1 MTPLAFAR
9 ITYAIFLAKT
19 HHNTIEPTNSLT
31 NKPISL
37 PVSSLLDSLVNTL
50 NDLDGGY
57 CHWIWIGFSI
67 IWIRLVF
74 STTLRTRILEVII

>member
-19 HHNTIEPTNSLT
+19 HHNTIEPNSLT

-37 PVSSLLDSLVNTL
+37 PVSLLDSLVNTL

-57 CHWIWIGFSI
+57 CHWI
-67 IWIRLVF
+67 
-74 STTLRTRILEVII
+74 